1 MNRHISS
8 QIIDNP
14 KLLSHLMEQSYWI
27 KILNRNPKMFQEF
40 QKQMKI
46 LYKERVSDKVNN
58 VVDSI
63 EMITSLIDVT

>member
-1 MNRHISS
+1 MNRRISM

-27 KILNRNPKMFQEF
+27 KLLNRDPKTFQEF
-40 QKQMKI
+40 QKQMRI
-46 LYKERVSDKVNN
+46 LYKERASDKINN
-58 VVDSI
+58 VVDSL